1 LVNAHAVRIVKA
13 LYDFAPLQ
21 QDDLAFRKGDKMKIL
36 RYDDAS
42 VHSTIFVT
50 SHALHGCGLLLHTD
64 GVCPTVCWSK
74 PWAVQKRMNRSRCR
88 LAGGQTRVGS
98 VNHVCMYVCMY
109 VIFIRS
115 DKRTSNNKHKKQSQN
130 YVHYKAAKPKNL
142 FHSTKLYKERIRKDF
157 LWRSLEGS
165 RVRVCIRWVC
175 TLAPPGEYVWLICR
189 AETMR
194 SPYTSIN
201 RIRQV
206 VPVCTHI

>member
-1 LVNAHAVRIVKA
+1 MRMQWGSWKHCTTLRRYNKTTWHSGKA
-13 LYDFAPLQ
+13 TRWKY
-21 QDDLAFRKGDKMKIL
+21 
-36 RYDDAS
+36 
-42 VHSTIFVT
+42 STTTTRQYIRPFFVT

-109 VIFIRS
+109 VSIYVIFIRS

-142 FHSTKLYKERIRKDF
+142 FHLTKLYKERIRKDF
-157 LWRSLEGS
+157 L
-165 RVRVCIRWVC
+165 
-175 TLAPPGEYVWLICR
+175 
-189 AETMR
+189 
-194 SPYTSIN
+194 
-201 RIRQV
+201 
-206 VPVCTHI
+206 